1 MKQFLDCNPFNFPAC
16 KIFLSWFKVEGLDL
30 KCKYDGWDLTLFCNC
45 KWTNGICIYDLREF

>member
-1 MKQFLDCNPFNFPAC
+1 
-16 KIFLSWFKVEGLDL
+16 VEGLDL